1 MNYIIYAISLAP
13 SQTSLQAIPNDAP
26 QSDIVITLD
35 KEYATG
41 LLNCVTH
48 QFNVPAYV
56 YKAIEN
62 FANSNN
68 VMHVPYDAKLID
80 PYSGN
85 KLGSFKDKIRLCVK
99 FNIAWFDLDFILKK
113 FEVTPRIYAICLE
126 LSKLSGDIDTPLCV
140 SRDSQCKDLWYWLV
154 SPSAKLNGAW
164 RDIMYNFNRM
174 FDVDVKLRNR
184 YEFNMFIETIKKLYF
199 V

>member
-1 MNYIIYAISLAP
+1 MNYIIYVISP
-13 SQTSLQAIPNDAP
+13 PPTMQTKC
-26 QSDIVITLD
+26 SDIVVTLD
-35 KEYATG
+35 KSYATG
-41 LLNCVTH
+41 LIDVVTH

-56 YKAIEN
+56 YKAVEQY
-62 FANSNN
+62 ANTNN
-68 VMHVPYDAKLID
+68 VKYVPSDANLVN

-85 KLGSFKDKIRLCVK
+85 RLGSFSEKLKLCIQLDV
-99 FNIAWFDLDFILKK
+99 AWFDLDFILKK

-140 SRDSQCKDLWYWLV
+140 SRDTQCKDLWYWLV

>member
-1 MNYIIYAISLAP
+1 MNYIIYVISP
-13 SQTSLQAIPNDAP
+13 PPTTQTKC
-26 QSDIVITLD
+26 SDIVVTLD
-35 KEYATG
+35 KSYATG
-41 LLNCVTH
+41 LIDVATR

-56 YKAIEN
+56 YKAVEQY
-62 FANSNN
+62 ANTNN
-68 VMHVPYDAKLID
+68 VKYVPSDANLVN

-85 KLGSFKDKIRLCVK
+85 RLGSFSEKLKLCIQLDV
-99 FNIAWFDLDFILKK
+99 AWFDLDFILKK

-140 SRDSQCKDLWYWLV
+140 SRDTQCKDLWYWLV
-154 SPSAKLNGAW
+154 SPGAKLNGAW

-184 YEFNMFIETIKKLYF
+184 YEFNMFISTIKKLYF